1 MMPSSAALQKVLG
14 HMGAVAIRLTR
25 LVWSEN
31 MWMVSFAVKSC
42 TCTLVS
48 AAPVIKIRS
57 SEWGRNCKHTRS
69 LRIHIVAY
77 LQDTD
82 WKRRNWRGLH
92 LDREDVCCMP
102 CVHSDE
108 LPVPEGIPDDG
119 MLIIWTWGQETRKEQ
134 AEWVYEETL
143 WNAANWVL
151 QQNLLS
157 FLIPLQTV
165 DTARVTLK
173 TETITQR

>member
-1 MMPSSAALQKVLG
+1 MS
-14 HMGAVAIRLTR
+14 
-25 LVWSEN
+25 
-31 MWMVSFAVKSC
+31 
-42 TCTLVS
+42 
-48 AAPVIKIRS
+48 
-57 SEWGRNCKHTRS
+57 
-69 LRIHIVAY
+69 
-77 LQDTD
+77 
-82 WKRRNWRGLH
+82 
-92 LDREDVCCMP
+92 

-134 AEWVYEETL
+134 AELVYEETL

-151 QQNLLS
+151 KQNLLS